1 MNMQEVVNN
10 VPDYQVFLTVDE
22 MDRSTREL
30 AREFPSIVTV
40 FEAGTS
46 RKGHSILCMKIG
58 DGPKN
63 ALCFAC
69 PHPNEP
75 IGAMTMEYFSRALA
89 ENDQLREELGFT
101 WYIIKCIDPDG
112 VRLNEQWFKG
122 PFNLYNYTK
131 NYYRPIG
138 YEQVEWTFPID
149 YKELH
154 FHNPLPETEALMKII
169 DETKPEFMYSL
180 HNAGFGGAYWYL
192 SHDLPQLYDRL
203 RNSALKQEIPLSL
216 GEPEEPFITKLSP
229 AVFKSMSI
237 KDAYDFTEKY
247 TGAAPDIKNGTSSS
261 DYAMSQGDCVTLLA
275 ELPYFY
281 DPRIQDMSEGEI
293 TRREAIL
300 QNVEMN
306 KAHFSALKKML
317 TEVRPYISL
326 SNPFVKLV
334 DEVIQFVLE
343 GSEAKI
349 QWANSQPEFEQP
361 AKISEIFDNLQT
373 AKFYNGLY
381 LGLSVRTI
389 EYEIER
395 LQLEEANNT
404 AVIAKLQHT
413 LEKGSKQLK
422 DYCEQLENE
431 LNYSVIPIQK
441 LVRIQIE
448 SGLIVASHISKK
460 QRDGSLASKIFE

>member
-1 MNMQEVVNN
+1 MNIQEVVSN
-10 VPDYQVFLTVDE
+10 VPDYKVFLTVDE
-22 MDRSTREL
+22 LDKSTWAL
-30 AREFPSIVTV
+30 AKEFPDIVTV

-46 RKGHSILCMKIG
+46 RKGHSILCIKIG

-89 ENDQLREELGFT
+89 ENDQLREKLGFT

-112 VRLNEQWFKG
+112 VRLNEKWFKG
-122 PFNLYNYTK
+122 PFNLYNYTR
-131 NYYRPIG
+131 NYFRPIG

-154 FHNPLPETEALMKII
+154 FHHSLPETQALMKII

-180 HNAGFGGAYWYL
+180 HNAGFGGAYWYV
-192 SHDLPQLYDRL
+192 SHDLPELYESL
-203 RNSALKQEIPLSL
+203 RNSALKQDIPLSL

-229 AVFKSMSI
+229 AIFKSMSI

-247 TGAAPDIKNGTSSS
+247 TGTAPDIKNGTSSS
-261 DYAMSQGDCVTLLA
+261 DYALSKADCITLLT

-281 DPRIQDMSEGEI
+281 DSRIQDMTEGDI

-300 QNVEMN
+300 QNVEMG
-306 KAHFSALKKML
+306 KAHFSLLEKML
-317 TEVRPYISL
+317 NEVRPYITE

-334 DEVIQFVLE
+334 DEVVKFVLE
-343 GSEAKI
+343 GSEAKMK
-349 QWANSQPEFEQP
+349 WANSEPEFDRP
-361 AKISEIFDNLQT
+361 AKISEVFDNLQT

-381 LGLSVRTI
+381 MGLSVRTI
-389 EYEIER
+389 EYELER
-395 LQLEEANNT
+395 LQQDESVNRNDLTKVKQALENG
-404 AVIAKLQHT
+404 
-413 LEKGSKQLK
+413 EKRLK
-422 DYCEQLENE
+422 EYCERLECE
-431 LNYSVIPIQK
+431 LNYSVISIQK
-441 LVRIQIE
+441 LVRIQVE
-448 SGLIVASHISKK
+448 SGLIVAGYISK
-460 QRDGSLASKIFE
+460 Q